1 MKKCESSN
9 EKLDR
14 KTAERNRRIYLKGL
28 YFKLTSLIPP
38 PRFKSSKDRVSQH
51 NLLDQAATYIN
62 QLKERVDELKAR
74 RAIAMTNT
82 CTNNNT
88 TRDTRMFRSYELPV
102 LELKDLGSSFEVVL
116 ITGLERN
123 LIMHEVIDM
132 LEDEGAEVVSASFS
146 TVGDKVFHTYHA
158 QVKISRFGVD
168 TSRVYQR
175 MQEFIS

>member
-1 MKKCESSN
+1 MTN
-9 EKLDR
+9 
-14 KTAERNRRIYLKGL
+14 
-28 YFKLTSLIPP
+28 F
-38 PRFKSSKDRVSQH
+38 FQDRVSQH

-102 LELKDLGSSFEVVL
+102 VELKDLGSSFEVVL

-123 LIMHEVIDM
+123 LMMHEVIGM

-158 QVKISRFGVD
+158 QVLNWN
-168 TSRVYQR
+168 
-175 MQEFIS
+175 